1 VTAHD
6 TARDALAEAQNRLT
20 RALLIEPGDVAELIG
35 AIKDQAEA
43 PIRAV
48 IIDTLARTMHR
59 ADENSAAAMGLFAD
73 HCARIIQEILDWICP
88 DTAWF
93 MRRVNTVSQT
103 INKRPRI

>member
-43 PIRAV
+43 
-48 IIDTLARTMHR
+48 LA
-59 ADENSAAAMGLFAD
+59 
-73 HCARIIQEILDWICP
+73 CP
-88 DTAWF
+88 LGSLGDG
-93 MRRVNTVSQT
+93 R
-103 INKRPRI
+103 